1 VRKVSKNKLIS
12 HIDYY
17 LYQLEHEKKESG
29 LLQSVASFFSY
40 SSQRNK
46 QAAIALRDY
55 LEAGSDVTPLVAHIS
70 VLNSGKLQELWLL
83 FQSNFALDYAQV
95 LSAKQSMSL
104 QPVCYIPNLHR
115 DTASILHKHRI

>member
-17 LYQLEHEKKESG
+17 LYQLEHEKKGSG

-46 QAAIALRDY
+46 EAAIALRDY
-55 LEAGSDVTPLVAHIS
+55 LEARSDVSPLIAHIS

-83 FQSNFALDYAQV
+83 FQANFALDYAKV
-95 LSAKQSMSL
+95 LSMQKSRGL
-104 QPVCYIPNLHR
+104 QPIYYMPN
-115 DTASILHKHRI
+115 IHKNTTI